1 MRSNKFLII
10 SIIIFLIFGGVALY
24 LILNKGYIGEKSL
37 VAYEPIHEL
46 KVECDKEFISVT
58 DDEEAKITVYLDGV
72 EVTENYKLKVDKEEL
87 VELEENVITAKKV
100 GVVAITAEVE
110 GYDLMSTVEVT
121 IYRPVKTMK
130 LTSVSSTLKV
140 GNDRQLTLTT
150 TPSNATRTSI
160 KFTSSDEEVAT
171 VNNNGIITGVSKGT
185 VIITA
190 IDEITGKKAE
200 IKQIVK

>member
-10 SIIIFLIFGGVALY
+10 SIIIFLIFGGAALY

-140 GNDRQLTLTT
+140 GNDRQLTLIT

>member
-171 VNNNGIITGVSKGT
+171 VNNNGIITGVSKNYRKD
-185 VIITA
+185 I
-190 IDEITGKKAE
+190 E
-200 IKQIVK
+200 

>member
-46 KVECDKEFISVT
+46 KVECDKEYISVT
-58 DDEEAKITVYLDGV
+58 DNEKANIKVYLDGD
-72 EVTENYKLKVDKEEL
+72 EVTENYKLTVDKKEL
-87 VELEENVITAKKV
+87 LDIEENVITAKKV
-100 GVVAITAEVE
+100 GVATITAEVQ
-110 GYDLMSTVEVT
+110 GYDLISTAEVT
-121 IYRPVKTMK
+121 VYRPVKTMK
-130 LTSVSSTLKV
+130 LTSVGTTLKV
-140 GNDRQLTLTT
+140 GSDRQLTLVT
-150 TPSNATRTSI
+150 TPTNATRTSV
-160 KFTSSDEEVAT
+160 KFTSSDEEVAK

-185 VIITA
+185 TIITA

>member
-10 SIIIFLIFGGVALY
+10 SIIIFLILGGVALY
-24 LILNKGYIGEKSL
+24 LILNKGYVGEKSL

-140 GNDRQLTLTT
+140 GNDRQLTLIT

-190 IDEITGKKAE
+190 IDEITGQKAE
-200 IKQIVK
+200 VKQIVK

>member
-10 SIIIFLIFGGVALY
+10 SIIIFLILGGVALY

-140 GNDRQLTLTT
+140 GNDRQLTLIT

>member
-10 SIIIFLIFGGVALY
+10 SIIIFLILGGVALY
-24 LILNKGYIGEKSL
+24 LILNKGYVGEKSL

-140 GNDRQLTLTT
+140 GNDRQLTLIT